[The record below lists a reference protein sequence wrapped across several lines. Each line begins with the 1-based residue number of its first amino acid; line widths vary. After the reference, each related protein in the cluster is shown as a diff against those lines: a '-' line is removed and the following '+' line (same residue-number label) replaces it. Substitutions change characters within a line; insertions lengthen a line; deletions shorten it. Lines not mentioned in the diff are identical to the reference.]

1 MKYGVDVE
9 RKRVDCEHCVYRE
22 IARVKLGL
30 VRLEIEERSWK
41 VNWLVWGRAR
51 LMSDCLRMEVLV
63 LKTVVWLLV

>member
-9 RKRVDCEHCVYRE
+9 RKQGDCKHCVYRE
-22 IARVKLGL
+22 IARVELGL

-51 LMSDCLRMEVLV
+51 LMSDCFF
-63 LKTVVWLLV
+63 VWRVWC